1 MGVFTSAQFREVLG
15 LISDLDVKYQNMSS
29 EIDYLS
35 FAAALL
41 DLVDF
46 TSQHSASQAVSC
58 SAELS
63 RRTRDTCS

>member
-15 LISDLDVKYQNMSS
+15 LISDLEVKYQNMSS
-29 EIDYLS
+29 EIDDLS

-46 TSQHSASQAVSC
+46 TS
-58 SAELS
+58 
-63 RRTRDTCS
+63 